1 MFVVICCDNGIYSTT
16 PKVST
21 KSRDKIKDAMSPAVL
36 QENECYLTVLQ
47 DTEMLSCSAARY
59 KDAILQCCKIQTARY
74 KDAILQCCKI
84 QRCYVAVLQEDKRYL
99 TVLQDKYLSS
109 KSKAKTYK
117 TNKKKNA

>member
-1 MFVVICCDNGIYSTT
+1 MQVFFNHFNVNLFQVKLSIFIFCVLAFDFD
-16 PKVST
+16 
-21 KSRDKIKDAMSPAVL
+21 DK
-36 QENECYLTVLQ
+36 Y
-47 DTEMLSCSAARY
+47 LSCSAARY

-84 QRCYVAVLQEDKRYL
+84 QRCYVAVLQENKRYL

-117 TNKKKNA
+117 NKKKNA